1 MSGWVQRLGRGVRA
15 AAPYAFTLAVIAAC
29 CVVFVAEFVR
39 DGLGLLNFL
48 DEISLDTL
56 YAMGGLLVM
65 PGQAVGE
72 WSRLVTATFLHADI
86 AHLARNVAV
95 IAGAGIALER
105 MAGKGGFL
113 IAVAVSLFA
122 GNAAA
127 YAAHS
132 GGGATIIVGASGLA
146 YGLVGAGLMS
156 CALNRDH
163 AEPLGDVRYFLY
175 IAALC
180 SLGSLFLVGDGSI
193 LAWLAGASDET
204 AISAHVGGLVAG
216 AATMVVL
223 PFRGTTAPLPARIAA
238 ALAIAAAFAAFLI
251 IWG

>member
-127 YAAHS
+127 LRDSRMSELRSGTGSSYWVHRTLGKHS
-132 GGGATIIVGASGLA
+132 DGFSGNSRRA
-146 YGLVGAGLMS
+146 
-156 CALNRDH
+156 
-163 AEPLGDVRYFLY
+163 P
-175 IAALC
+175 AAL
-180 SLGSLFLVGDGSI
+180 
-193 LAWLAGASDET
+193 LARE
-204 AISAHVGGLVAG
+204 GGLPG
-216 AATMVVL
+216 L
-223 PFRGTTAPLPARIAA
+223 
-238 ALAIAAAFAAFLI
+238 
-251 IWG
+251 WDE